1 MQALHAAYRSA
12 FAAGF
17 ILIGATL
24 IFLHGG
30 SGGCRQ
36 ARMTGR
42 IRGRHDLPTP
52 PIKSEIFDHAISLTE
67 INVNAALKYKNFS
80 MF

>member
-24 IFLHGG
+24 IFFHGG

-42 IRGRHDLPTP
+42 I
-52 PIKSEIFDHAISLTE
+52 IFDHAIPLTE